1 MTIFLTV
8 TTDWWRCNTFV
19 SGIEHPIGA
28 ERYVCTMESHGTGNI
43 EIALIYHLAELG
55 HECNHTFNLFG
66 VVVDGIMKIFHAV
79 LIAEEWKLV

>member
-43 EIALIYHLAELG
+43 EIALIYHLTELR
-55 HECNHTFNLFG
+55 HECYHALDLLG
-66 VVVDGIMKIFHAV
+66 VIIDWVMKILHAV